1 LKNFFGRLWTEWTI
15 AISFLREGRAQ
26 SIMITVGV
34 AVGVAVI
41 IFISA
46 LIQGLQSNIV
56 ERTLGTQAHIRLLSP
71 DEVNQIVQP
80 AEGTV
85 QLLQEDKRAQRLRSI
100 NNWQQITET
109 LDQLP
114 VLTAVSPVV
123 SGPAFVQRG
132 DAIQSV
138 ALVGI
143 NLERYQ
149 QIIPL
154 KEYLLSGQLRIGADD
169 VMIGSQLAKDLGVQV
184 GSKLR
189 LDTGRENS
197 ALVNVAGIFEL
208 GVRELDARY
217 VYLDLKQAQSLLSLP
232 GGVTVIDLTISDIF
246 EADNIAAQIGRL
258 TSLKAES
265 WIKTN
270 AQLMNAITAQSLST
284 NMIIIFVAISVAF
297 GIASVMSVSV
307 VQRTREIGIL
317 RATGATQ
324 LQILRIFLFQGA
336 IFGLLG
342 SVLGSAVSY
351 GLVWIFNTFGPG
363 LFYIPLSINLVILA
377 LLLATLTGVLAAA
390 IPSRRA
396 AALDPVEAIRHV

>member
-1 LKNFFGRLWTEWTI
+1 MKNLFGRLWIEWKI
-15 AISFLREGRAQ
+15 AVSFLREGRAQ
-26 SIMITVGV
+26 SIMITIGV

-41 IFISA
+41 VFITA
-46 LIQGLQSNIV
+46 LIQGLQANIV

-71 DEVNQIVQP
+71 DEVNQIVPSP
-80 AEGTV
+80 AGTV

-100 NNWQQITET
+100 NNWQQITQT

-114 VLTAVSPVV
+114 VLTSVSPVV

-132 DAIQSV
+132 DAIESV
-138 ALVGI
+138 ALVGM

-154 KEYLLSGQLRIGADD
+154 KEYLISGQLRVGADD
-169 VMIGSQLAKDLGVQV
+169 VLIGSQLAKDLGVQV

-189 LDTGRENS
+189 LDTGQQNS
-197 ALVNVAGIFEL
+197 ALVNIAGIFEL

-217 VYLDLKQAQSLLSLP
+217 VYLDLKQAQSLLGLP
-232 GGVTVIDLTISDIF
+232 GGVTVIDLTIANIF
-246 EADNIAAQIGRL
+246 EADQVAAQVGRL

-265 WIKTN
+265 WIETN

-284 NMIIIFVAISVAF
+284 NMIIVFVAISVAF

-324 LQILRIFLFQGA
+324 SQILRVFLFQGA

-342 SVLGSAVSY
+342 SVLGSIVSY
-351 GLVWIFNTFGPG
+351 GLVWVFNNFGPG
-363 LFYIPLSINLVILA
+363 LFYIPISIELVILA

-390 IPSRRA
+390 VPSHRA

>member
-1 LKNFFGRLWTEWTI
+1 MKNFFGRLWTEWTI

-80 AEGTV
+80 VAGTV

-138 ALVGI
+138 ALLGI

-189 LDTGRENS
+189 LDTGRENN

-232 GGVTVIDLTISDIF
+232 GGVTVIDLTIADIF